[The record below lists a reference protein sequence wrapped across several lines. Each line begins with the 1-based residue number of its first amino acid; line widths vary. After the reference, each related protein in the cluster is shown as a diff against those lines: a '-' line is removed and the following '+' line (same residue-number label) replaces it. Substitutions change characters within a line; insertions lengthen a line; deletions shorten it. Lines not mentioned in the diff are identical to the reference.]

1 MNPPE
6 GPSGPQPG
14 AKSKPWPNVWMI
26 TTFAVLAVF
35 AASLFLSTQ
44 NGGITGAFTAGLSS
58 QQAAEKAMGYIN
70 NDLLGGQST
79 AVLVNVTEKS
89 GLYLV
94 TFKVDTQM
102 YATYVSKDGK
112 YLFPQSLD
120 MAEVSA
126 PAATTEAV
134 TSAVPTVQMFVMS
147 FCPYGQQAE
156 AGLKPVADLF
166 GAKVTFEPHFIVSV
180 SGDTVS
186 SLHGQYEVNE
196 DMRQAVILKHYGAST
211 FWKYVDY
218 LNNNCNKDNVDACW
232 KDAAKA
238 SSVDTAK
245 VGSWVTSEGLDLMK
259 AEAALTSQLGVTG
272 SPTIFINGQS
282 YGGGD
287 RSPSAFQ
294 AAICSAF
301 TSKPAE
307 CSQTLSTSTGA
318 ASGNCDAG

>member
-1 MNPPE
+1 
-6 GPSGPQPG
+6 
-14 AKSKPWPNVWMI
+14 MI

-35 AASLFLSTQ
+35 AASLFISTQ
-44 NGGITGAFTAGLSS
+44 NGGGITGAFSAVLPA
-58 QQAAEKAMGYIN
+58 QQAAEKAIGFIN

-79 AVLVNVTEKS
+79 ATLVNVTEKS

-94 TFKVDTQM
+94 TFKVDTQT
-102 YATYVSKDGK
+102 YSTYVSKDGK
-112 YLFPQSLD
+112 FLFPQSLD
-120 MAEVSA
+120 MTEVST
-126 PAATTEAV
+126 PAATTEPV
-134 TSAVPTVQMFVMS
+134 TAAVPTVQFFVMS

-156 AGLKPVADLF
+156 AGLKPVADLL
-166 GAKVTFEPHFIVSV
+166 GAKATFEPHFIVSV

-196 DMRQAVILKHYGAST
+196 DMRQAVILKHYGTAT

-245 VGSWVTSEGLDLMK
+245 VEGWVTAEGLDLMK
-259 AEAALTSQLGVTG
+259 AEAALTGQLGVTG
-272 SPTIFINGQS
+272 SPTIFINGAP
-282 YGGGD
+282 YGGSD
-287 RSPSAFQ
+287 RSPGAFQ
-294 AAICSAF
+294 TAICGAF

-307 CSQTLSTSTGA
+307 CSQTLSSNAST
-318 ASGNCDAG
+318 ASGNCDTG